1 MIFVRKIST
10 FKPTTKDTD
19 ILRARNVYN
28 ALIAIVVIV
37 CGGTLL
43 ALINFYYGAESILLV
58 TDRSNRSVRS
68 GQLVFQLESCLH
80 QLETYHSTIILQDNG
95 KELIP
100 IDSVAQL
107 VGSTIRELKVNEASN
122 VEATEV
128 ILELESAANQFMTR
142 LRSRPDDRNQSKVLT
157 KSSFEGDL
165 LFLRSLLNFLEQNA
179 NAELSNSR
187 QKMIREERGTK
198 IRVLAISGLITLL
211 VIALSIV
218 IRNTIRN
225 KVTAEQRL
233 KALHDHNIELFEN
246 SPCGYLVFDGNGLI
260 LQMNATELNRL
271 GKSRSQVVQRL
282 RIFDLIHPDYHEK
295 SHSYIEQLNATGK
308 LTDISVPLVNDNG
321 STYWV
326 RTNATSEKTSNGQ
339 TLYKV
344 NTVEITESRH
354 NLEKVRFQSKLLE
367 ECNDAIIS
375 VDLETRVTSWNKG
388 AERMYGYQESEALGI
403 KVNDLVGL
411 DKPFSA
417 TELEA
422 MITAL
427 LSNKRLIGERT
438 HHNKAGEKINV
449 LYSISPL
456 MNERGEIIG
465 AVSVFQDISLRKRF
479 EEQLMDFNISLEQK
493 VRENTEEFKQLVTGI
508 SDAFIALDHQLRVK
522 FLNMK
527 AAELLEGQP
536 GDFLGHYLT
545 KSTSI
550 PNASVWIEFLQ
561 RVLLSKQ
568 PETFEL
574 KCSESVTSYMC
585 RAYPTESGITLLIE
599 NSTERLRAQQL
610 LQESEEKYRL
620 FFENS
625 PLPLYIFEL
634 TNLQVVDAN
643 MAACRQYGYD
653 KEQLIGISALDM
665 VQSHDQQSVREHL
678 QAISEG
684 KRFEGTCIHQ
694 RKDRTPIQVEMFSE
708 TIHRN
713 GKEYRLVLAYDIS
726 ARVAAEEELKRSRD
740 EFRKLNQ
747 HLENIREE
755 ERTKI
760 ARELHDE
767 IGQQMTVMKM
777 DLALLLR
784 KATRDESRVT
794 LNGMI
799 ALADTT
805 IATIRR
811 ISSSLRPG
819 ILDDLGLL
827 SAIQWHCKEMSSHAK
842 IPIRVISDGTD
853 YDFDP
858 ETNTAIFRIVQESLT
873 NILRHAKASYIEID
887 VHTADDCWMIT
898 VRDNGIGFDEDPAL
912 HGLGLLGMRERAR
925 ALNAKL
931 DLTSRPGFG
940 TELRLS
946 LPLACPMGTVDQPIH
961 QLDAYTAD

>member
-1 MIFVRKIST
+1 M
-10 FKPTTKDTD
+10 
-19 ILRARNVYN
+19 RAWNVNN

-43 ALINFYYGAESILLV
+43 ALINFYYGAESILFQ
-58 TDRSNRSVRS
+58 TDKSNRAVRS
-68 GQLVFQLESCLH
+68 EQLVFRLQSCFNQLESYNSRTTLDSH
-80 QLETYHSTIILQDNG
+80 RKDPFPL
-95 KELIP
+95 
-100 IDSVAQL
+100 DSVDQM
-107 VGSTIRELKVNEASN
+107 VNNTIRELKNNEAAN
-122 VEATEV
+122 LAATDV
-128 ILELESAANQFMTR
+128 IQELESATR
-142 LRSRPDDRNQSKVLT
+142 RYLTRIHENPDHVDENKPAIKATLD
-157 KSSFEGDL
+157 GDL
-165 LFLRSLLNFLEQNA
+165 VFLRSLLNYLERTA
-179 NAELSNSR
+179 NSELATSRAEL
-187 QKMIREERGTK
+187 IREEKGTK
-198 IRVLAISGLITLL
+198 IRILAFSGLITLL
-211 VIALSIV
+211 VIILTGV
-218 IRNTIRN
+218 IRNTVRK
-225 KVTAEQRL
+225 KVAAEQRL
-233 KALHDHNIELFEN
+233 KSAREQNIELYEN
-246 SPCGYLVFDGNGLI
+246 SPCGYLVFDEKGLI
-260 LQMNATELNRL
+260 LQINATELNRL
-271 GKSRSQVVQRL
+271 GKAREQVVQRL
-282 RIFDLIHPDYHEK
+282 NIFDLIHPDYHEK
-295 SHSYIEQLNATGK
+295 ARSLFEQLNKTGK
-308 LTDISVPLVNDNG
+308 LSDISVPLVNNDG

-326 RTNATSEKTSNGQ
+326 RTNATSEKAANGQ
-339 TLYKV
+339 WLHKV
-344 NTVEITESRH
+344 NTVEITEGRH

-887 VHTADDCWMIT
+887 IHTADDRWMIT
-898 VRDNGIGFDEDPAL
+898 VRDNGVGFEEDPAL
-912 HGLGLLGMRERAR
+912 YGLGLLGMRERAR
-925 ALNAKL
+925 ALDAKL
-931 DLTSRPGFG
+931 ELTSRPGFG